1 MSFWVVAA
9 LLLALAGAF
18 VLRPFVARGRSDGT
32 AGRANENVRIYRE
45 RLAELEREGAEGAV
59 SVQDT
64 TELEAELK
72 RSLLGDAAELEK
84 KDASA
89 EAGSWLGY
97 VVLALVVVTSIVFY
111 IGRGDIDGL
120 ALADAFQQLDARS
133 REDPVRRSEAKALT
147 GRLVSRVHDQPDNA
161 EMWYLLGRTALS
173 AEDHRLSAG
182 AFRQVLAL
190 GNDELVVRIY
200 LVQALYLANASQ
212 VTPEVRLEIDE
223 VLSRR
228 QDEPIMME
236 ILASDAFRRRDYG
249 TAVDWLERG
258 LRQSLSAEREV
269 HFRRAL
275 DLARADSARKAGE
288 KAGLDVASAP
298 SPGFEVEVDIAPE
311 IRESF
316 PPSTLVF
323 ILARAPG
330 ERMPL
335 AVARRQLG
343 ELPVTVVLD
352 DSTAMNPARRLSTA
366 PAVEIVARTAIG
378 GSTARS
384 DDDLEAVAGP
394 FRLDSGITA
403 VSLLLTDRAL

>member
-1 MSFWVVAA
+1 VSFWVVAA

-59 SVQDT
+59 SVEDT

-335 AVARRQLG
+335 AVVRRQLG

-384 DDDLEAVAGP
+384 DGDLEVVAGP